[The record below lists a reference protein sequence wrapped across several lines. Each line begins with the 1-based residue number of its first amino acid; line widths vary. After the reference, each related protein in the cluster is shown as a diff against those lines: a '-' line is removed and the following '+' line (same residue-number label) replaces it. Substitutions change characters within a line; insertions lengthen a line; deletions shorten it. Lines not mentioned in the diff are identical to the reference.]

1 MNGPGM
7 TTMPSSASSP
17 AARRYDSARARARLR
32 NMTAT
37 AAPAPASASAAAAP
51 AGAEMG
57 SPRRMTACEYSPT
70 AASTGVLAA
79 ANAASSASAAVLHPA
94 SATVADVSSQV
105 AWRGSSRAA
114 SGRAAA
120 PASAGMISAGMISA
134 GTISGRYRCHMR
146 LLPPFSPVTIR
157 GRRVPVASQ
166 QAAQQPGITP
176 GEPGHEPAQP
186 CTAGGT
192 GAQRMPH
199 PAGREAGLI
208 DWRVGE
214 PAPDPLARQQALR
227 VQPGNDGDDRAV
239 RQFSLL
245 RFSLL
250 RCRELLADLAG
261 AERPARLAKY
271 PEDLGFQR
279 SCGTPRRASRASG
292 GILGAV
298 IKHAGRLLSQLS
310 STNPVDAL
318 QLL

>member
-1 MNGPGM
+1 MNGPGT

-37 AAPAPASASAAAAP
+37 APTAPASASAAAAP

-57 SPRRMTACEYSPT
+57 SPRRMTACEYSPS
-70 AASTGVLAA
+70 AASTGALAA

-94 SATVADVSSQV
+94 SATATDVSSQV

-120 PASAGMISAGMISA
+120 PASAGIISA
-134 GTISGRYRCHMR
+134 GTISGRYGAHMR
-146 LLPPFSPVTIR
+146 LLPPLSPVTI
-157 GRRVPVASQ
+157 GGPRVPVASQ

-176 GEPGHEPAQP
+176 GEPGHEPAEH
-186 CTAGGT
+186 CTAVGT
-192 GAQRMPH
+192 GAQGMTH

-214 PAPDPLARQQALR
+214 PAPGPLAREQSLR

-239 RQFSLL
+239 RQFSRL
-245 RFSLL
+245 RH
-250 RCRELLADLAG
+250 REPLADLAG
-261 AERPARLAKY
+261 AQRPARPAQY

-279 SCGTPRRASRASG
+279 SRGTTRRASRASG
-292 GILGAV
+292 RLLEAV
-298 IKHAGRLLSQLS
+298 ITHAGRPLSRIS
-310 STNPVDAL
+310 STNRVDAL

>member
-1 MNGPGM
+1 MNGPGT

-37 AAPAPASASAAAAP
+37 ATTAPASASAAAAP

-57 SPRRMTACEYSPT
+57 SPRRMTACEYSPS
-70 AASTGVLAA
+70 AASTGALAA

-94 SATVADVSSQV
+94 SATAADVSSQV

-120 PASAGMISAGMISA
+120 PASAGTISA
-134 GTISGRYRCHMR
+134 GTISGRDRAHMR
-146 LLPPFSPVTIR
+146 LLPPLSPVTI
-157 GRRVPVASQ
+157 GGPRVPVASQ

-176 GEPGHEPAQP
+176 GEPGHEPAEH
-186 CTAGGT
+186 CTAVGT
-192 GAQRMPH
+192 GAQGMTH
-199 PAGREAGLI
+199 PAGPEAGLI

-214 PAPDPLARQQALR
+214 PAPGPLAREQSLR

-239 RQFSLL
+239 RQFSRL
-245 RFSLL
+245 RH
-250 RCRELLADLAG
+250 REPLADLAG
-261 AERPARLAKY
+261 AQRPARPAQY

-279 SCGTPRRASRASG
+279 SRGTTRRASRASG
-292 GILGAV
+292 LLLEAV
-298 IKHAGRLLSQLS
+298 ITHAGRPLSRI
-310 STNPVDAL
+310 
-318 QLL
+318 